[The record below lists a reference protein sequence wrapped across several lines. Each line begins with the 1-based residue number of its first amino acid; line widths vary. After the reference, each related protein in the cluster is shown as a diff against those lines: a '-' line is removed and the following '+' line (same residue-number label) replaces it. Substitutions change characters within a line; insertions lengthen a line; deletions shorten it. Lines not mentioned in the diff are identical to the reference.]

1 MRKWLWRKHHVDT
14 AEREQAAV
22 QAQQAFL
29 DSEEEVVAAAMQAGR
44 AHIVAESLRELRKT
58 NHFALRMKSGIQE
71 DLRE

>member
-1 MRKWLWRKHHVDT
+1 MRKWQWWKHPDDT

-44 AHIVAESLRELRKT
+44 AHIVAESLRELRQI
-58 NHFALRMKSGIQE
+58 NHFALRMKTGIQE